1 MNFEC
6 FCNAMALQKHSIKIN
21 PPQDWGGMG
30 GVDNFMAYRIRLDQ
44 DTRGTR
50 IIIVKQREEWS
61 HAQTNRLRAFLN
73 IGTGLNPGSC

>member
-30 GVDNFMAYRIRLDQ
+30 GVDNFMACGIRVD
-44 DTRGTR
+44 
-50 IIIVKQREEWS
+50 
-61 HAQTNRLRAFLN
+61 
-73 IGTGLNPGSC
+73 